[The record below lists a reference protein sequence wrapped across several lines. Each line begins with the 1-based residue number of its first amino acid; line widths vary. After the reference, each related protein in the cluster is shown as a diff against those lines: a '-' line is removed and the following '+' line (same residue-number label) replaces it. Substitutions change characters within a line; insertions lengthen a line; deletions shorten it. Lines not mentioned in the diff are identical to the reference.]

1 MKYKNAMKIGI
12 LTLPLNSNYGGVLQ
26 AFALQT
32 VLKRMGHDV
41 LEVELKK
48 NLRWQYPP
56 LWKMPLS
63 FGKRFLFKYIVRRK
77 NQKILLERYERKI
90 YPLLVHDILEF
101 ISKYIKQFKVDKFID
116 CKGKFDAFVCGSDQI
131 WRYKYY
137 LFFEGDIANVYL
149 KFLGDD
155 SCKRIAYAASFGTD
169 NWEYPAKETAECKN
183 WIQKFDAVS
192 VREETGVKLCSTYYD
207 IKAKHVL
214 DPTMLLSK
222 DDYVDLIE
230 KSDVPKSTGNLFC
243 YILDNTDEKMNV
255 VKNIEKQRHLS
266 SFFMNGD
273 CGNWTEDLEKRIQ
286 PPVESWLRAFYD
298 SEFIVTD
305 SFHAC
310 VFSILF
316 HKQFLVI
323 GNKER
328 GLARIYSLLS
338 MFGLEDRLTSDTG
351 LDINRMKTIDYD
363 RVDEILAK
371 HREES
376 RTFLIQALTS

>member
-1 MKYKNAMKIGI
+1 MKIGI

-26 AFALQT
+26 AYALQT

-56 LWKMPLS
+56 LWKIPLS

-230 KSDVPKSTGNLFC
+230 KSDVPKSKGNLFC

-266 SFFMNGD
+266 SFFMKGD

>member
-1 MKYKNAMKIGI
+1 MKIGI

-26 AFALQT
+26 AYALQT

-56 LWKMPLS
+56 LWKIPLS

-90 YPLLVHDILEF
+90 YPLLVHDILAF

-137 LFFEGDIANVYL
+137 PFFEGDIANVYL

-230 KSDVPKSTGNLFC
+230 KSDVPKSKGNLFC

-266 SFFMNGD
+266 PFFMNGD

-371 HREES
+371 HREVS

>member
-1 MKYKNAMKIGI
+1 MKIGI

-26 AFALQT
+26 AYALQT

-101 ISKYIKQFKVDKFID
+101 ISKYIKQFKVDKLID

-137 LFFEGDIANVYL
+137 PLFEGDIANVYL

-230 KSDVPKSTGNLFC
+230 KSDVPKSKGNLFC

-338 MFGLEDRLTSDTG
+338 MFGLEDRLTSDTD

>member
-1 MKYKNAMKIGI
+1 MKIGI

-32 VLKRMGHDV
+32 ILKRMGHDV

-101 ISKYIKQFKVDKFID
+101 ISKYIRQFKVDKFID

-137 LFFEGDIANVYL
+137 PLFEGDIANVYL

-230 KSDVPKSTGNLFC
+230 KSDVPKSKGNLFC

-338 MFGLEDRLTSDTG
+338 MFGLEDRLTSDTD

>member
-1 MKYKNAMKIGI
+1 MKIGI

-26 AFALQT
+26 AYALQT

-207 IKAKHVL
+207 IKVKHVL

>member
-1 MKYKNAMKIGI
+1 MKIGI

-26 AFALQT
+26 AYALQT

-56 LWKMPLS
+56 LWKIPLS

-90 YPLLVHDILEF
+90 YPLLVHDIFDF
-101 ISKYIKQFKVDKFID
+101 ISKYINQFKVDKFID
-116 CKGKFDAFVCGSDQI
+116 CKGKFDVWICGSDQI

-137 LFFEGDIANVYL
+137 PFFEGDIANVYL

-230 KSDVPKSTGNLFC
+230 KSDVPKSKGNLFC

-266 SFFMNGD
+266 PFFMNGD

-371 HREES
+371 HREVS

>member
-1 MKYKNAMKIGI
+1 MKIGI

-48 NLRWQYPP
+48 DLRWQYPP
-56 LWKMPLS
+56 LWKIPLS

-230 KSDVPKSTGNLFC
+230 KSDVPKSKGNLFC

-266 SFFMNGD
+266 SFFMKGD

>member
-1 MKYKNAMKIGI
+1 MRYKNAMKIGI

-26 AFALQT
+26 AYALQT

-56 LWKMPLS
+56 LWKIPLS

-77 NQKILLERYERKI
+77 NQKNLLERYERKI
-90 YPLLVHDILEF
+90 YPLLVHDILAF

-137 LFFEGDIANVYL
+137 PFFEGDIANVYL

-222 DDYVDLIE
+222 NDYVALIE
-230 KSDVPKSTGNLFC
+230 KSDVPKSKGNLFC

>member
-1 MKYKNAMKIGI
+1 M
-12 LTLPLNSNYGGVLQ
+12 T
-26 AFALQT
+26 
-32 VLKRMGHDV
+32 
-41 LEVELKK
+41 K

-56 LWKMPLS
+56 LWKIPLS

-116 CKGKFDAFVCGSDQI
+116 CKGKFDVWICGSDQI

-137 LFFEGDIANVYL
+137 PFFEGDIANVYL

>member
-1 MKYKNAMKIGI
+1 MKIGI

-26 AFALQT
+26 AYALQT

-56 LWKMPLS
+56 LWKIPLS

-222 DDYVDLIE
+222 NDYVDLIE
-230 KSDVPKSTGNLFC
+230 KSDVPKSKGNLFC

>member
-1 MKYKNAMKIGI
+1 MKIGI

-26 AFALQT
+26 AYALQT
-32 VLKRMGHDV
+32 ILKRMGHDV

-101 ISKYIKQFKVDKFID
+101 ISKYIRQFKVDKFID

-137 LFFEGDIANVYL
+137 PLFEGDIANVYL

-230 KSDVPKSTGNLFC
+230 KSDVPKSKGNLFC

-338 MFGLEDRLTSDTG
+338 MFGLEDRLTSDTD

>member
-1 MKYKNAMKIGI
+1 MKIGI

-56 LWKMPLS
+56 LWKIPLS

-230 KSDVPKSTGNLFC
+230 KSDVPKSKGNLFC

>member
-56 LWKMPLS
+56 LWKIPLS

-137 LFFEGDIANVYL
+137 PLFEGDIANVYL
-149 KFLGDD
+149 KFLGDE

-230 KSDVPKSTGNLFC
+230 KSDVPKSKGNLFC

-371 HREES
+371 HREVS

>member
-1 MKYKNAMKIGI
+1 MKIGI

-26 AFALQT
+26 AYALQT

-56 LWKMPLS
+56 LWKIPLS

-90 YPLLVHDILEF
+90 YPLLVHDILAF

>member
-1 MKYKNAMKIGI
+1 MKIGI

-26 AFALQT
+26 AYALQT

-56 LWKMPLS
+56 LWKIPLS

-90 YPLLVHDILEF
+90 YPLLVHDIFDF
-101 ISKYIKQFKVDKFID
+101 IPKYINQFKVDKFID
-116 CKGKFDAFVCGSDQI
+116 CKGKFDVWICGSDQI

-137 LFFEGDIANVYL
+137 PFFEGDIANVYL

-230 KSDVPKSTGNLFC
+230 KSDVPKSKGNLFC

-266 SFFMNGD
+266 PFFMNGD

-323 GNKER
+323 GDKER

-371 HREES
+371 HREVS

>member
-1 MKYKNAMKIGI
+1 MKIGI

-32 VLKRMGHDV
+32 ILKRMGHDV
-41 LEVELKK
+41 LEIELKK

-63 FGKRFLFKYIVRRK
+63 FGKRFLLKYIVRRK
-77 NQKILLERYERKI
+77 NQKIFLERYERMI
-90 YPLLVHDILEF
+90 YPLLVHDIFDF
-101 ISKYIKQFKVDKFID
+101 ISKYINQFKVDKFID

-137 LFFEGDIANVYL
+137 PFFEGDIANVYF

-169 NWEYPAKETAECKN
+169 NWEYPAKETAECKKM
-183 WIQKFDAVS
+183 IQKFDAVS

-230 KSDVPKSTGNLFC
+230 KSDVPKSKGNLFC

>member
-1 MKYKNAMKIGI
+1 MKIGI
-12 LTLPLNSNYGGVLQ
+12 ITLPLNSNYGGVLQ
-26 AFALQT
+26 AYALQT

-101 ISKYIKQFKVDKFID
+101 ISKYIKQFKVDKLID

-137 LFFEGDIANVYL
+137 PLFEGDIANVYL

-230 KSDVPKSTGNLFC
+230 KSDVPKSKGNLFC

>member
-1 MKYKNAMKIGI
+1 MKIGI

-32 VLKRMGHDV
+32 ILKRMGHDV
-41 LEVELKK
+41 SEIELKK

-56 LWKMPLS
+56 LWKIPLS

-101 ISKYIKQFKVDKFID
+101 ISKYIKQFTVDKFID

>member
-1 MKYKNAMKIGI
+1 MKIGI

-26 AFALQT
+26 AYALQT

-48 NLRWQYPP
+48 YLRWQYPP
-56 LWKMPLS
+56 LWKIPLS

-90 YPLLVHDILEF
+90 YPLLVHDILAF

-137 LFFEGDIANVYL
+137 PFFEGDIANVYL

-222 DDYVDLIE
+222 NDYVALIE
-230 KSDVPKSTGNLFC
+230 KSDVPKSKGNLFC

-328 GLARIYSLLS
+328 GSARIYSLLS

>member
-1 MKYKNAMKIGI
+1 MRYKNAMKIGI

-26 AFALQT
+26 AYALQT

-101 ISKYIKQFKVDKFID
+101 ISKYIKQFKVDKLID

-137 LFFEGDIANVYL
+137 PLFEGDIANVYL

-230 KSDVPKSTGNLFC
+230 KSDVPKSKGNLFC

-338 MFGLEDRLTSDTG
+338 MFGLEDRLTSDTD

>member
-1 MKYKNAMKIGI
+1 M
-12 LTLPLNSNYGGVLQ
+12 
-26 AFALQT
+26 
-32 VLKRMGHDV
+32 
-41 LEVELKK
+41 
-48 NLRWQYPP
+48 
-56 LWKMPLS
+56 
-63 FGKRFLFKYIVRRK
+63 
-77 NQKILLERYERKI
+77 
-90 YPLLVHDILEF
+90 
-101 ISKYIKQFKVDKFID
+101 
-116 CKGKFDAFVCGSDQI
+116 
-131 WRYKYY
+131 
-137 LFFEGDIANVYL
+137 
-149 KFLGDD
+149 
-155 SCKRIAYAASFGTD
+155 
-169 NWEYPAKETAECKN
+169 
-183 WIQKFDAVS
+183 
-192 VREETGVKLCSTYYD
+192 CSTYYD

-222 DDYVDLIE
+222 DDYVALIE
-230 KSDVPKSTGNLFC
+230 KSDVPKSKGNLFC
-243 YILDNTDEKMNV
+243 YILDNIEEKMNV

-273 CGNWTEDLEKRIQ
+273 CGNFAEDLEKRIQ

-323 GNKER
+323 GNKDR
-328 GLARIYSLLS
+328 GLARIHSLLS

-371 HREES
+371 HREDS
-376 RTFLIQALTS
+376 RSFLIQALTS

>member
-1 MKYKNAMKIGI
+1 MKIGI

-26 AFALQT
+26 AYALQT

-101 ISKYIKQFKVDKFID
+101 ISKYIKQFKVDKLID

-137 LFFEGDIANVYL
+137 PLFEGDIANVYL

-230 KSDVPKSTGNLFC
+230 KSDVPKSKGNLFC

-363 RVDEILAK
+363 RVDKILAK

>member
-1 MKYKNAMKIGI
+1 MKIGI

-26 AFALQT
+26 AYALQT

-116 CKGKFDAFVCGSDQI
+116 CKGKFDAFVCGRDQI

>member
-1 MKYKNAMKIGI
+1 MKIGI

-26 AFALQT
+26 AYALQT

-56 LWKMPLS
+56 LWKIPLS

-90 YPLLVHDILEF
+90 YPLLVHDILAF

-137 LFFEGDIANVYL
+137 PFFEGDIANVYL

-222 DDYVDLIE
+222 NDYVALIE
-230 KSDVPKSTGNLFC
+230 KSDVPKSKGNLFC

-371 HREES
+371 HREVS

>member
-1 MKYKNAMKIGI
+1 MRYKNAMKIGI

-26 AFALQT
+26 AYALQT

-56 LWKMPLS
+56 LWKIPLS

-90 YPLLVHDILEF
+90 YPLLVHDILAF

-137 LFFEGDIANVYL
+137 PFFEGDIANVYL

-230 KSDVPKSTGNLFC
+230 KSDVPKSKGNLFC

-266 SFFMNGD
+266 PFFMNGD

-371 HREES
+371 HREVS

>member
-1 MKYKNAMKIGI
+1 MKIGI

-26 AFALQT
+26 AYALQT

-56 LWKMPLS
+56 LWKIPLS

-90 YPLLVHDILEF
+90 YPLLVHDILAF

-137 LFFEGDIANVYL
+137 PFFEGDIANVYL

-230 KSDVPKSTGNLFC
+230 KSDVPKSKGNLFC

-266 SFFMNGD
+266 PFFMNGD

-338 MFGLEDRLTSDTG
+338 MFGLEDRLTSDTD

>member
-56 LWKMPLS
+56 LWKIPLS

-116 CKGKFDAFVCGSDQI
+116 CKGKFDVWICGSDQI

-338 MFGLEDRLTSDTG
+338 MFGLEDRLTSDTD

>member
-1 MKYKNAMKIGI
+1 MKIGI

-26 AFALQT
+26 AYALQT

-273 CGNWTEDLEKRIQ
+273 CSNWTEDLEKRIQ

>member
-1 MKYKNAMKIGI
+1 MKIGI

-26 AFALQT
+26 AYALQT

-56 LWKMPLS
+56 LWKIPLS

-230 KSDVPKSTGNLFC
+230 KSDVPKSKGNLFC

-266 SFFMNGD
+266 PFFMNGD